1 MAKADEISAAL
12 VRKHEQEQIKLKEE
26 KLDAERRLETMTRDM
41 ALEIERLQ
49 KVWLICTPALRW
61 K

>member
-49 KVWLICTPALRW
+49 KVW
-61 K
+61 